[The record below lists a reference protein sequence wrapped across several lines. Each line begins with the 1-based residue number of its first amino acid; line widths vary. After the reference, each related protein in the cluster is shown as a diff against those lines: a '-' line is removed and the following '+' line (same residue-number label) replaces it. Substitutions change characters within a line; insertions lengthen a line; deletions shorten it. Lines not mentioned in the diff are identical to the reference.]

1 MNNNKKNTER
11 NTILIS
17 VTMIAII
24 IVGSIVL
31 NYLKSPEY
39 RANNNPIT
47 DDENQNG
54 KPGTLI
60 DGTYTAQSPQPYNG
74 YTGVVTIQVTNG
86 NIYSLVHDAMNEQ
99 GELKSHLS
107 SVGEYVMVEGNPTW
121 KEQAQLLAEYVI
133 EHQSVDG
140 LVMDDEGKTDAISG
154 VSINISEFVNLV
166 HNCLEQA
173 SSTKQSALV
182 DGTYTSE
189 SPQPYNGY
197 TGIVTMKVAK
207 GNIVSLVYDAANE
220 LGELKSHLSSVGEYV
235 MVEGNPTWQE
245 QAQLLAEYV
254 IENQSLNALVMN
266 DEGKTDAV
274 TGVSINIAEFVN
286 LTQNCLEQAAKGNT
300 K

>member
-11 NTILIS
+11 NTIIIS

-54 KPGTLI
+54 KLGTLI

-197 TGIVTMKVAK
+197 TGIVTMKVAN

>member
-197 TGIVTMKVAK
+197 IGIVTMKVAN

>member
-11 NTILIS
+11 NTIIIS

-54 KPGTLI
+54 KLGTLI

-140 LVMDDEGKTDAISG
+140 LLWMMKGKQMQ
-154 VSINISEFVNLV
+154 F
-166 HNCLEQA
+166 LE
-173 SSTKQSALV
+173 
-182 DGTYTSE
+182 
-189 SPQPYNGY
+189 
-197 TGIVTMKVAK
+197 
-207 GNIVSLVYDAANE
+207 
-220 LGELKSHLSSVGEYV
+220 
-235 MVEGNPTWQE
+235 
-245 QAQLLAEYV
+245 LA
-254 IENQSLNALVMN
+254 
-266 DEGKTDAV
+266 
-274 TGVSINIAEFVN
+274 
-286 LTQNCLEQAAKGNT
+286 
-300 K
+300 